1 MTHLPS
7 SPETAYATLN
17 DWLNEVEN
25 YGLRAERI
33 PPGAYPWISEA
44 WRLGAASVG
53 LAPCLDLTTRYRKA
67 LEQIA
72 GRVPQ
77 KHPLYFRI
85 VCPACQWKS
94 VEPHT
99 EARHAP
105 NCAGEVARAALAS
118 PDTST
123 LLTSDRNSK

>member
-1 MTHLPS
+1 MSRTS
-7 SPETAYATLN
+7 SETESF
-17 DWLNEVEN
+17 D
-25 YGLRAERI
+25 GLRRDI
-33 PPGAYPWISEA
+33 
-44 WRLGAASVG
+44 AAIIADGVG
-53 LAPCLDLTTRYRKA
+53 GDICSDTIAMDIVLYLDLRSALRKSGHAPCLDLTTRYRKA

-105 NCAGEVARAALAS
+105 NCAGEVARAALAG

-123 LLTSDRNSK
+123 DREGK